1 VTKWNI
7 QLPTKQIMLLW
18 IILGIAVVRVSAADA
33 DVLVR
38 MRESS
43 WSVGRNPPGV
53 ETLVE
58 TSVKGAMRRVENT
71 VLGAASDSAGRPVSS
86 VQIDRID
93 RDTSY
98 FYRPGEPSYLTV
110 PIATARAS
118 NRLRASAFLAAQ
130 ASGAA
135 PRDTLPPV
143 SRIDLGT
150 TRTILGEVCRGVVL
164 ELVFSYRDSAI
175 APQDQLTGALVDTLW
190 LAPPGSAATDI
201 KRFEQDFARVTAADS
216 FLAAANAVQLSQA
229 KGQGLVSV
237 LQRAVRAL
245 PGFPLES
252 SFVNLLH
259 GLPKGLSLGDVERQP
274 DGAVVVQR
282 TWRRAIALSNEPLP
296 AERFTVPPELKEVA
310 RRP

>member
-1 VTKWNI
+1 
-7 QLPTKQIMLLW
+7 ML
-18 IILGIAVVRVSAADA
+18 AAALLSYGSGVPAACA

-38 MRESS
+38 MSETS
-43 WSVGRNPPGV
+43 WSVGRNPASV
-53 ETLVE
+53 ETVVE
-58 TSVKGAMRRVENT
+58 TAVKGAMRRVESAVT
-71 VLGAASDSAGRPVSS
+71 GAATDSAGRTATS

-93 RDTSY
+93 RDSSY
-98 FYRPGEPSYLTV
+98 FYRPGEPQYLPV
-110 PIATARAS
+110 PIAVARAS
-118 NRLRASAFLAAQ
+118 NRRGASAFLAAQ

-143 SRIDLGT
+143 RTLELGL

-164 ELVFSYRDSAI
+164 ELVFSYRDSAL
-175 APQDQLTGALVDTLW
+175 ATQDQLTGALVDTLW
-190 LAPPGSAATDI
+190 LAPKGSPASDI
-201 KRFEQDFARVTAADS
+201 MRFEQDFARATAADS

-245 PGFPLES
+245 PGYPLES

-282 TWRRAIALSNEPLP
+282 TWRRAIALSNAPIPE
-296 AERFTVPPELKEVA
+296 ERFTVPPELKEVA